1 MENGN
6 FLSRG
11 QTFLLADQSPVIDN
25 PEHPTFQSPNE
36 KIKTT
41 RNFVL
46 HLKLLLKK
54 NILIQKRS
62 LRTLGFQLL
71 MPLIIC
77 GIIYILQ
84 ISANDVVGEAV
95 AEPSITS
102 FGKVPRC
109 FYRPDSPN
117 NCSSI
122 VYGVIVNPLIL
133 SLVSH
138 K

>member
-1 MENGN
+1 MENNN
-6 FLSRG
+6 FLSQG
-11 QTFLLADQSPVIDN
+11 QTFLLSDPVPVVDK
-25 PEHPTFQSPNE
+25 PEHPAFESPNE

-41 RNFVL
+41 KNFAL
-46 HLKLLLKK
+46 QLKLLLKK

-62 LRTLGFQLL
+62 LKTLGFQLL

-77 GIIYILQ
+77 GVIYILQ
-84 ISANDVVGEAV
+84 ISANGVVGEAV
-95 AEPSITS
+95 EEPPITT

-117 NCSSI
+117 NCSTI
-122 VYGVIVNPLIL
+122 VYGVIVNLLIL